1 MHWREEENKI
11 QDIIFYNFFD
21 IFALNPNFLDNYSIF
36 KFFYADDILGICREV
51 LKNYIDVKMKEGEI
65 ACSDANEIIK
75 SMVDYT
81 GLEQWKQSGLSTDD
95 FFMQNA
101 IALTSTKR

>member
-1 MHWREEENKI
+1 M
-11 QDIIFYNFFD
+11 
-21 IFALNPNFLDNYSIF
+21 
-36 KFFYADDILGICREV
+36 YADDILDICREV

-81 GLEQWKQSGLSTDD
+81 CLEQWKQSGLSTDD

>member
-1 MHWREEENKI
+1 
-11 QDIIFYNFFD
+11 
-21 IFALNPNFLDNYSIF
+21 
-36 KFFYADDILGICREV
+36 
-51 LKNYIDVKMKEGEI
+51 MKEGEI

-81 GLEQWKQSGLSTDD
+81 CLEQWKQSGLSTDD